1 MKRIRYIFLCSI
13 VLLIEA
19 GCSDNFLD
27 IPSETTL
34 SSAIYFKSQSD
45 FEQAINGA
53 YVPLRGAYN
62 GNEGA
67 WAMGELRSDNTTYK
81 FNPNDRG
88 TIQGE
93 YIKDFVEQ
101 PDNNIPYNKW
111 RSDYSIIS
119 RVNHLL
125 EPIDDIEFDET
136 VKNNIK
142 GQAYFLR
149 AFAYLDLV
157 QYFGSIPLHLKP
169 VTTMEETSLPLSS
182 VEEVYNQIV
191 ADAQMA
197 AELLPD
203 KQDQEAGRATSG
215 AAKMLLGNVYI
226 NQKKWSEAEAILKE
240 VTGYELLADY
250 NAIYDTNNKNH
261 AESIFEIQYKEG
273 TEGFASG
280 FFYTFLPQPI
290 SAEEIT
296 AITGIPESARTI
308 EGYNIPT
315 PDIIA
320 AYEEGDLRKDASI
333 GMLIANGESCPYIKK
348 YCHAHALSGNTDDNW
363 PVYRYA
369 ETLLFLAEACNEQN
383 KSAEALNYLNQVRQ
397 RAGLTDC
404 TASGQDAIRDA
415 IFQER
420 RVELAFENKR
430 WLDLVRSGKAE
441 EVMKAYGE
449 RVKANP
455 QAYYFPDGYSVSPS
469 SYTNIPLL
477 YALPAADAALSPYF

>member
-1 MKRIRYIFLCSI
+1 MKIYKYIT
-13 VLLIEA
+13 LLGITFFISS
-19 GCSDNFLD
+19 CTNNFLD
-27 IPSETTL
+27 IPSEMTL
-34 SSAIYFKSQSD
+34 SSPIYYKSQSD

-53 YVPLRGAYN
+53 YAPLRGMYN

-67 WAMGELRSDNTTYK
+67 WGMGELRSDNTTYK

-88 TIQGE
+88 TTQGE
-93 YIKDFVEQ
+93 YIKDFIEQ
-101 PDNNIPYNKW
+101 ADNRIPLNKW
-111 RSDYSIIS
+111 KSNYSIIS

-125 EPIDDIEFDET
+125 EPIDGVEFNES

-157 QYFGSIPLHLKP
+157 QYFGSVPLHLVP
-169 VTTMEETSLPLSS
+169 VKTLEETSLPLSP
-182 VEEVYNQIV
+182 VEDIYNQII
-191 ADAQMA
+191 ADAQQA
-197 AELLPD
+197 ANLLQD
-203 KQDQEAGRATSG
+203 KASQEAGRATSG

-226 NQKKWSEAEAILKE
+226 NLKKWSEAEAVLKE
-240 VTGYELLADY
+240 VTGYELLQDY
-250 NAIYDTNNKNH
+250 SKIYETSNKNNQ
-261 AESIFEIQYKEG
+261 ESVFEIQFKEG

-296 AITGIPESARTI
+296 AITGIAESARTI

-320 AYEEGDLRKDASI
+320 AYESDDLRKDASV
-333 GMLIANGESCPYIKK
+333 GTLIANSEPCPYIKK
-348 YCHAHALSGNTDDNW
+348 YCHAHALSGNTNDNW

-369 ETLLFLAEACNEQN
+369 ETLLFLAEAANEQN
-383 KSAEALNYLNQVRQ
+383 KTNEALNYLNRVRQ
-397 RAGLTDC
+397 RAGLNDC
-404 TASGQDAIRDA
+404 TASGQNGIREAILK
-415 IFQER
+415 ER

-430 WLDLVRSGKAE
+430 WLDLARSGKAE
-441 EVMKAYGE
+441 GIMKAYGE

-455 QAYYFPDGYSVSPS
+455 QAYYFPQGYTVSPAA
-469 SYTNIPLL
+469 YTNISLL
-477 YALPAADAALSPYF
+477 YALPASEAALSPYF